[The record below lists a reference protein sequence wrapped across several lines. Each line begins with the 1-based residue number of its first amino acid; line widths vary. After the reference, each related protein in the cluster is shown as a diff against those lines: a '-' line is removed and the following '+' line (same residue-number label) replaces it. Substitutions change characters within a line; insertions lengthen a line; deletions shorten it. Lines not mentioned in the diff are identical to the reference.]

1 MVHAL
6 PNPVVAAGTGRAR
19 LPVVTTTIPGL
30 PAGYTAR
37 RPTFDDAEP
46 ILVVVHAAERDAL
59 GRDDSTLAEVRELL
73 SVRRTPPYTDH
84 WLVERNGRAVAWGM
98 VTDDFGGE
106 QVDIDVFADPAHP
119 DAIREVLLDV
129 LLGRVREHARS
140 RESGEVTVGAGV
152 IVGDQP
158 YAAALIG
165 RGFVAERRFNRLRIE
180 LDGGYPVPTVPAG
193 VALDGFD
200 PGSDGDWADWH
211 AILLESF
218 SEHWGYE
225 QTSLA
230 AWREALGAEED
241 PEFAR
246 WRFALV
252 DGVRAGI
259 CQASGRFASEGGG
272 WIRNLGVV
280 PFARGRG
287 AGRSLLEQALASY
300 AADGRSWAGMGV
312 DTGNVSGAL
321 RLYESAGMRPWMQI
335 DAFRRRV
342 HAGG

>member
-1 MVHAL
+1 M
-6 PNPVVAAGTGRAR
+6 
-19 LPVVTTTIPGL
+19 
-30 PAGYTAR
+30 
-37 RPTFDDAEP
+37 
-46 ILVVVHAAERDAL
+46 HAAERGAL

-73 SVRRTPPYTDH
+73 SLKRTPPETDH
-84 WLVERNGRAVAWGM
+84 WLVEGGGVAIAWGM
-98 VTDDFGGE
+98 VTDDYGGE
-106 QVDIDVFADPAHP
+106 QVDLDVYADPAHP
-119 DAIREVLLDV
+119 DTVREAVLDV
-129 LLGRVREHARS
+129 LLNRVRELARE
-140 RESGEVTVGAGV
+140 RENGEVTVGAGV
-152 IVGDQP
+152 IVGDEP
-158 YAAALIG
+158 NAAALRG

-180 LDGGYPVPTVPAG
+180 LDGEYPVPAAPDG

-200 PGSDGDWADWH
+200 PESDGDWADWH

-230 AWREALGAEED
+230 AWREALDAEED

-280 PFARGRG
+280 PSARGRG
-287 AGRSLLEQALASY
+287 AGRYLLEQALASY
-300 AADGRSWAGMGV
+300 AADGRSWAGLGV

-335 DAFRRRV
+335 NAFRRRV
-342 HAGG
+342 YAGG